1 MKTKHFRKSTLA
13 GLVSLLI
20 AGTASA
26 QTIKGQVV
34 NKKGETV
41 ANAEVSVVGHGQA
54 VRTDENGFFTL
65 DIDHKG
71 DVEIHVAKTGYA
83 HQNFDIDEVKN
94 GSAPVSFTLTR
105 SAIEV
110 IDVTATPLHASII
123 ESATPVSVLSGETL
137 RRRQAATLGDTLE
150 NEVGIHTN
158 FHAGVASTPIIRG
171 LTGPRVQITQNG
183 LDVSDASR
191 VGPDHSVAT
200 EASTAEQIEVLR
212 GPATLFYGSG
222 AIGGVVNIVDNRVPR
237 STDFNGEVL
246 AQYDTV
252 NEQKLTSLN
261 LNTGSDNIAVHLD
274 GFWRESDNYDIPV
287 AAEIGSDDPDRF
299 VANSGEESSGFT
311 FGSSYL
317 LDNGFVGFSYG
328 LLDREY
334 GIPGHSHG
342 HEDEHE
348 DEHEGEDD
356 HGHEDEE
363 SVFADLEQDRFQLI
377 SELNFEGGFISA
389 INSRFAY
396 TDYAHSEIEGGA
408 VGTTFE
414 NDTLEGRVDFMHH
427 DVNGWR
433 GGISVHYKNSD
444 FEAQGEE
451 AFTPP
456 SETEMFAIAVM
467 EEKHFGDVLVQ
478 LGARVERVTIDA
490 NEVVLPHIDLHG
502 HDDDEHHDEDD
513 HHDEDEHHDEGE
525 EHGED
530 EHHDEDEHEHE
541 EEAQVFASNQSFTP
555 VSLSAGAVWDFA
567 PGYNVAISV
576 SRSERAPSAAELFS
590 FGPHIGTRT
599 YEVGALFELA
609 GDEDHPEFELAGGSV
624 EMETSNNIDLTFRK
638 YEGDLGIVLNAF
650 YNRVDD
656 YYFQS
661 NTGFFAEDGH
671 DHGEE
676 DEHGHEDE
684 HHDEDEMG
692 HEDEH
697 EDEHGHEGE
706 DEHEHEGELP
716 VYLFNRGD
724 AILHGFEAQAFW
736 QASDELKVTLY
747 SDYVRARLANGGG
760 DLPRTPPLRFGS
772 RFNYVDEQLSMELA
786 ITRYQE
792 QDRVDGF
799 ETPTDGYTL
808 VDFSLSYLMTVDDI
822 DMTFY
827 LHGENLTDEEARVHT
842 SFLKD
847 VAPRPGRNIALGV
860 RANF

>member
-1 MKTKHFRKSTLA
+1 MKTKHFRKSAVA
-13 GLVSLLI
+13 GLVSLLLT
-20 AGTASA
+20 GTAVA
-26 QTIKGQVV
+26 QTIKGQIV
-34 NKKGETV
+34 NQKGESI
-41 ANAEVSVVGHGQA
+41 ANANVAVIGHGTT
-54 VRTDENGFFTL
+54 VKTDDQGYFVLN
-65 DIDHKG
+65 IDHEG
-71 DVEIHVAKTGYA
+71 DVELHVTKSGYV
-83 HQNFDIDEVKN
+83 HKNFEIAQAN
-94 GSAPVSFTLTR
+94 AGTITLTR
-105 SAIEV
+105 SPIEI

-123 ESATPVSVLSGETL
+123 ESASPVSVLAGDKL
-137 RRRQAATLGDTLE
+137 RREQKATLGDTLE
-150 NEVGIHTN
+150 NVVGIHTN
-158 FHAGVASTPIIRG
+158 FLAGVASTPIIRG

-191 VGPDHSVAT
+191 VGPDHSVAS
-200 EASTAEQIEVLR
+200 EVSTAQQIEILR

-222 AIGGVVNIVDNRVPR
+222 AIGGVVNVVDDRIPR
-237 STDFNGEVL
+237 STDFRGEVL

-252 NEQKLTSLN
+252 NEQKLTAVN
-261 LNTGSDNIAVHLD
+261 VNTGSDNIAFHID
-274 GFWRESDNYDIPV
+274 GFWRDAENYDIPGP
-287 AAEIGSDDPDRF
+287 AELGSDSPDRF
-299 VANSGEESSGFT
+299 VENSGEESSGFT
-311 FGSSYL
+311 LGTSYL

-328 LLDREY
+328 RLDREY

-348 DEHEGEDD
+348 DEHEGEDDD

-377 SELNFEGGFISA
+377 SELNFEDGFVSA

-414 NDTLEGRVDFMHH
+414 NDTLEGRVDILHH
-427 DVNGWR
+427 EVNGWR
-433 GGISVHYKNSD
+433 GGLSVHYKNSD
-444 FEAQGEE
+444 FSAQGEE

-456 SETEMFAIAVM
+456 SETEMFALAVM

-490 NEVVLPHIDLHG
+490 NEVLLPHVDLHS
-502 HDDDEHHDEDD
+502 
-513 HHDEDEHHDEGE
+513 HDEDEHHDEGE
-525 EHGED
+525 EHHDDE
-530 EHHDEDEHEHE
+530 EHHDEDEHGHE
-541 EEAQVFASNQSFTP
+541 DEEAMVFASNESFTP
-555 VSLSAGAVWDFA
+555 VSVSAGAVWDFA
-567 PGYNVAISV
+567 PGYNVAVSV

-609 GDEDHPEFELAGGSV
+609 GDEDHPEFELAGGSI
-624 EMETSNNIDLTFRK
+624 EMETANNIDLTFRK

-656 YYFQS
+656 YYFQT
-661 NTGFFAEDGH
+661 NTGLFAEDGH

-676 DEHGHEDE
+676 DEHDE
-684 HHDEDEMG
+684 AG

-697 EDEHGHEGE
+697 EGEEEHGHEE
-706 DEHEHEGELP
+706 EGELP
-716 VYLFNRGD
+716 VFLFRTGD

-736 QASDELKVTLY
+736 QATDELKVTLH

-786 ITRYQE
+786 VTRYQD
-792 QDRVDGF
+792 QDRIGEF
-799 ETPTDGYTL
+799 ETQTDGYTL
-808 VDFSLSYLMTVDDI
+808 VDFSLSYLMTVEDI

-827 LHGENLTDEEARVHT
+827 IHGENLTDEEARVHT

-847 VAPRPGRNIALGV
+847 DAPRPGRNFAMGV